1 MIYLQGSLFILIITA
16 ILMIAG
22 DAVTNFFNWK
32 SDLSGKLP
40 WGFMAVLAIF
50 QIIAYPLY
58 RINASFTSLF
68 AIFIVILLI
77 LLILSVFYISQNRT
91 ESFKK
96 HKLLFYFKQFP
107 FLTIITTGMVI
118 FCLFMGLGFYY
129 SSSDEGYNLTRAME
143 TIEQNSLGVDD
154 ALAWK
159 GASAGP
165 IQFYENS
172 STYYFFIAFLSKISH
187 IHSTI
192 LYKTFFLFVLIILH
206 LSSVSFAYDSITETE
221 KDSEHYQKKS
231 LFFVFYLLFQMLAVK
246 PSSAGTWMTGYL
258 YEGKAVMIA
267 TVFPLLL
274 GTCARLIRNAEKAN
288 IKEWLSIPILL
299 LAGIELSAV
308 GLYLPVILYFCFG
321 VAFLFC
327 TKFKYFN
334 KVWKYVFISLL
345 PVAIFGVLSLSAANT
360 TYLEW
365 GGLTEYNANV
375 SGTTVENTSHI
386 AAIIEIWKEHFLEG
400 IDFFQFVLFILGA
413 IYIFIKGSKI
423 QKTLLSVAPAVLLLT
438 FLNPLLSDY
447 VAAYITTAMVYW
459 RLWWLLPIYIC
470 PALAL
475 TDLFFKLSKGNTQN
489 ALLTAFVTL
498 GVFSGFEIFRTSIFY
513 PEETIIPYVTNVGRL
528 FNVRPE
534 LRFNIYNL
542 NPGPL
547 ETAKAIIND
556 WDKDE
561 RPRVFMCFN
570 RPFELRQYSTD
581 IELVAEARN
590 YDTMT
595 ELIPGTDISMAEFA
609 QTYNQIED
617 GNLLSDILDKLDV
630 NYICFNTPPTVKNPE
645 DYGLVHVSD
654 VGGISLWRYH

>member
-1 MIYLQGSLFILIITA
+1 MIYLQGLLFILIFSVIILIIGKA
-16 ILMIAG
+16 IISYFKWEHSL
-22 DAVTNFFNWK
+22 T
-32 SDLSGKLP
+32 GKLS
-40 WGFMAVLAIF
+40 WGFMTILAVF
-50 QIIAYPLY
+50 QLVAYPLY
-58 RINASFTSLF
+58 RMNANFTALFILFNIVLLVLFIFSLLY
-68 AIFIVILLI
+68 IFKAHVK
-77 LLILSVFYISQNRT
+77 SD
-91 ESFKK
+91 KDC
-96 HKLLFYFKQFP
+96 KLFLCFRQFP
-107 FLTIITTGMVI
+107 FLTIVTAGMII

-165 IQFYENS
+165 IKSYENA

-187 IHSTI
+187 IHPTI

-206 LSSVSFAYDSITETE
+206 LSAISFAYDSLIETE
-221 KDSEHYQKKS
+221 KNDEHFQKKS
-231 LFFVFYLLFQMLAVK
+231 LFFIFYILFQMLAVK

-274 GTCARLIRNAEKAN
+274 GAGARLIRNAENAN

-308 GLYLPVILYFCFG
+308 GLYLSVILYFCFG
-321 VAFLFC
+321 VAFLLC
-327 TKFKYFN
+327 TKFKYFS
-334 KVWKYVFISLL
+334 KIWKYVLISLL
-345 PVAIFGVLSLSAANT
+345 PVAIFGVLSLTTANT
-360 TYLEW
+360 KYLEW
-365 GGLTEYNANV
+365 GGLVEYN
-375 SGTTVENTSHI
+375 STTTENLSHM
-386 AAIIEIWKEHFLEG
+386 AAIFEIWKGHFLEG
-400 IDFFQFVLFILGA
+400 IDFFQFLLFISGA
-413 IYIFIKGSKI
+413 IYIGIKGSKI
-423 QKTLLSVAPAVLLLT
+423 QKILLSVAPIVLLLT

-475 TDLFFKLSKGNTQN
+475 SDLFYRLSKGNTQN

-498 GVFSGFEIFRTSIFY
+498 GVISGFEIFRTSILN
-513 PEETIIPYVTNVGRL
+513 PDETIIPYITNVGRL

-542 NPGPL
+542 NPGPF

-556 WDKDE
+556 WDKDK

-581 IELVAEARN
+581 IELVAEVRN

-595 ELIPGTDISMAEFA
+595 DLIPGTDISMAEFA
-609 QTYNQIED
+609 KTYNQIED
-617 GNLLSDILDKLDV
+617 GYFLSDILNKLDI
-630 NYICFNTPPTVKNPE
+630 NYICFSNQPAIKNPE
-645 DYGLVHVSD
+645 DYGLIHISD
-654 VGGISLWRYH
+654 AGGISLWRFK